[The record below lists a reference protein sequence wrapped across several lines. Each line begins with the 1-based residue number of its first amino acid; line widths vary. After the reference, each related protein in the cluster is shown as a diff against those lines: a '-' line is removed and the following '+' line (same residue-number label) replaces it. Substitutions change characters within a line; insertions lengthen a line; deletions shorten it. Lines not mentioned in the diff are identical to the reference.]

1 MHGNGTYYFNPTYH
15 YKGSFKNGKFNG
27 AGKLSTPEGIF
38 EGSFKDGKPHV
49 QGKQMVYRTQATYSG
64 KWINGSKEGKFQYH
78 DPLSGNREIR
88 FKNDK
93 EIVEE

>member
-1 MHGNGTYYFNPTYH
+1 
-15 YKGSFKNGKFNG
+15 
-27 AGKLSTPEGIF
+27 
-38 EGSFKDGKPHV
+38 
-49 QGKQMVYRTQATYSG
+49 MVYRTQATYSG
-64 KWINGSKEGKFQYH
+64 KWINGKKEGTFLYH